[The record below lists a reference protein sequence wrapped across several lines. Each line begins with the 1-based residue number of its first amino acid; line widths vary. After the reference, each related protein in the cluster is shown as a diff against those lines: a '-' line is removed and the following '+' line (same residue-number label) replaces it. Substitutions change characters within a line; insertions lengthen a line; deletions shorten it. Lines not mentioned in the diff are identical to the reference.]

1 MPHRIQNI
9 TLKPSRNKQ
18 QQTGSSAQ
26 PRPTH
31 HPPRAR
37 ETQQKYPSPSKR
49 MSPST
54 LAWRCLLPHTAGPLA
69 RSSHAMAVVGTTVR
83 VEIVGARTVGSS
95 VDLVRLGCLWLDNI
109 CARPHPHKIYIIN
122 TPIYIYI
129 YPYISPGLPL
139 RRGKRPARARRRAPA
154 HAQPHVCGRGGRG
167 REVGAAGGWVIGFWG
182 WGGVRGVSSLV
193 GRIEG
198 LWIVSVHG
206 TH

>member
-1 MPHRIQNI
+1 
-9 TLKPSRNKQ
+9 
-18 QQTGSSAQ
+18 
-26 PRPTH
+26 
-31 HPPRAR
+31 
-37 ETQQKYPSPSKR
+37 

-129 YPYISPGLPL
+129 YTPTSLQAYLFGGENVPRVPVD
-139 RRGKRPARARRRAPA
+139 ARLHTLNLMFA
-154 HAQPHVCGRGGRG
+154 GEGG
-167 REVGAAGGWVIGFWG
+167 EGAKWEQ
-182 WGGVRGVSSLV
+182 LV
-193 GRIEG
+193 GG
-198 LWIVSVHG
+198 LLGFGVGGGCVVCRLWSVG
-206 TH
+206 LRGCG